1 MNKLHI
7 EQTELT
13 PEIVLDPGN
22 KEFHI
27 KGNSR
32 PEDVRELYYPVIEWL
47 AEYRH
52 FLQNDGNSV
61 YTEDDPLIVQFYL
74 AYFNS
79 STAKFLYDIIH
90 EIRNIKE
97 DGVPVE
103 VTWHYDEDDFDMY
116 EAGKTYEASI
126 NIPTT
131 LVPIIGA

>member
-13 PEIVLDPGN
+13 PEIVLDPGE
-22 KEFHI
+22 KKFHI

-47 AEYRH
+47 AESRH
-52 FLQNDGNSV
+52 LLQNDGHSV
-61 YTEDDPLIVQFYL
+61 YTEEDPLIVQFYL
-74 AYFNS
+74 TYFNS

-103 VTWHYDEDDFDMY
+103 VTWQYDEVDSDML
-116 EAGKTYEASI
+116 EAGEDLSYLAEFDFIYLKK
-126 NIPTT
+126 
-131 LVPIIGA
+131 